1 MKKILFIVFLLIT
14 SIGVFAQ
21 KGNFSLL
28 GNFGYQTDFKRVMLG
43 VQGRYNLTDHVRLAP
58 DLMFF
63 FPKDK
68 TTGLD
73 VDVNAHYVFDLSE
86 ALSAPDVIF
95 H

>member
-1 MKKILFIVFLLIT
+1 MKKILFIAFLLIT

-21 KGNFSLL
+21 KGDFSLL

-68 TTGLD
+68 TPPQKRPKPPK
-73 VDVNAHYVFDLSE
+73 
-86 ALSAPDVIF
+86 ALQKVRNT
-95 H
+95 